1 MKPRLLKS
9 FIVVV
14 LFWFIATS
22 LWWSFLPPDEIHE
35 SLLKLQHLISMFTGY
50 QFEIPPDV
58 TLGDRLWKQLLSEIL
73 IIKYW
78 SIPILLVTGIAFL
91 IGVGVVALL
100 TKNKIN
106 TRAHREQG
114 RKQSFR
120 GVTVTVGD
128 LPMPVNPPK
137 QELSLEGDD
146 RFSKLNHLEKVLIE
160 DLMGVI
166 AAEQNAFPGEGITT
180 PLVDHCLNLLDES
193 LNHPKYPGLTSVVVL
208 GRELGKLSAYTKAE
222 NGTWKLTK
230 KYERECGK
238 LLTSLESWNSLPFV
252 DKSAVLM
259 AVLFYETP
267 NQIPIVDGNA
277 QIYSLARELIKVSE
291 SAQTPVVQ
299 EEKRK
304 TLEKSD
310 LPDVIFE
317 AFLKSLPSLS
327 FQSRGLPKGV
337 AAVAWKFGNRLYII
351 EIKLRETIMSKLP
364 PEIKG
369 ALTSK
374 TKEGN
379 GKVDQF
385 TVELLKALRMNN
397 WLITAVDNMKVADKS
412 ALWKIKAGKLDFN
425 GVIIVEVPEQYMS
438 QLPSD
443 DSMYEVIVTAP
454 LFTSSATIVNDEKS
468 NNSAGAGAGGFSK
481 NDLGGVLKPS
491 TKVASNSA
499 PETPAP
505 IDK

>member
-14 LFWFIATS
+14 VFWFLATS
-22 LWWSFLPPDEIHE
+22 LWWS
-35 SLLKLQHLISMFTGY
+35 LQ
-50 QFEIPPDV
+50 QP
-58 TLGDRLWKQLLSEIL
+58 SEIQKNL
-73 IIKYW
+73 EQLQQFLNLFTTYTVDVPEHATILNSLFSQLKIFKYW
-78 SIPILLVTGIAFL
+78 SIPVLCLTALSFF
-91 IGVGVVALL
+91 IGVGFVALL
-100 TKNKIN
+100 TKKKID
-106 TRAHREQG
+106 TRAYREQG
-114 RKQSFR
+114 GKQNFR

-128 LPMPVNPPK
+128 LPMPYSPHK
-137 QELSLEGDD
+137 QEISLEGDE
-146 RFSKLNHLEKVLIE
+146 RFAKLNHLEKVLIE
-160 DLMGVI
+160 DIMGVI
-166 AAEQNAFPGEGITT
+166 SAEPDAFPGEGITT

-208 GRELGKLSAYTKAE
+208 GRELGKLTAYAKAE
-222 NGTWKLTK
+222 NGTWKLSK

-238 LLTSLESWNSLPFV
+238 LIMALESWNNLPFV

-259 AVLFYETP
+259 AILFHENP

-291 SAQTPVVQ
+291 STQTPVVQ

-304 TLEKSD
+304 TLEKTD

-397 WLITAVDNMKVADKS
+397 WLITAVDNMKVADKA

-438 QLPSD
+438 QLPTD
-443 DSMYEVIVTAP
+443 DSMYEVIVTGP
-454 LFTSSATIVNDEKS
+454 LFTSSATIIDDEKS
-468 NNSAGAGAGGFSK
+468 GASSNTSGVMPGAGFSK

-491 TKVASNSA
+491 SKNATSNSA
-499 PETPAP
+499 GIE
-505 IDK
+505 K